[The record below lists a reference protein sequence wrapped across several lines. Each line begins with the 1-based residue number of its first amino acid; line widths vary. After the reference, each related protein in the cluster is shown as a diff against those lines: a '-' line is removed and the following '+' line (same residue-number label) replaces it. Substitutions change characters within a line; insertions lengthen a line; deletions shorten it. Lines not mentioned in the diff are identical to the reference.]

1 MPKLKLTY
9 FDFHGGR
16 GEPARLALSIRR
28 HLPIFVAT
36 VLDTP
41 LALAGTAQD
50 PLNVFNNMA
59 QETVECAAYF
69 GIVSIGFE
77 NSNKPDAAKKYE
89 EVRDTLSS
97 DAAILTEQ
105 AGLKAETVG
114 ARFNM
119 AVEEMS
125 KRIDMNTSNISVLMN
140 DYRDLCQEVMTDPE
154 KRGRYW
160 TERGAKELK
169 DKLGQPPQ

>member
-1 MPKLKLTY
+1 MTK
-9 FDFHGGR
+9 
-16 GEPARLALSIRR
+16 A
-28 HLPIFVAT
+28 LPIFVAT
-36 VLDTP
+36 VLSTP

-69 GIVSIGFE
+69 GAVSIGLE

-89 EVRDTLSS
+89 AFRDSALERAT
-97 DAAILTEQ
+97 ILT
-105 AGLKAETVG
+105 ANGLKAETVG

-140 DYRDLCQEVMTDPE
+140 DYRDLCHEVMTDPE

-160 TERGAKELK
+160 TERAAKEA
-169 DKLGQPPQ
+169 